1 MTSLLKQKHAHA
13 ARNEPEGRRGPAG
26 TRTNDDRGVLRHGHG
41 VALLGSRGEG
51 VRSAASTGGSYP
63 QWMQR
68 TPKGC
73 NNFAHRLRRAPV
85 NARKICAPVSMP
97 SKGAVM

>member
-13 ARNEPEGRRGPAG
+13 AGNEPERRRGSAG
-26 TRTNDDRGVLRHGHG
+26 TRTNDDRVILGHVHGL
-41 VALLGSRGEG
+41 ALQGSRGEG
-51 VRSAASTGGSYP
+51 VRSAASTGGSNP

-73 NNFAHRLRRAPV
+73 NNFAHSLRRAPV
-85 NARKICAPVSMP
+85 NTRKICAPVSMP
-97 SKGAVM
+97 SKGAAM